1 MLVWL
6 LALVTVLLLTPV
18 FFVLVSLAKRHNRQQ
33 RQGFARRLTPDPA
46 AVDAPAPP
54 TRKKPEWVVQE
65 VLRLKALMGKHAGC
79 RKVADT
85 FNRLHAPARVGKSFV
100 SDTIRN
106 HQYALLN
113 ITRELRDQ
121 RPSPVGVNRVWG
133 VDLTFV
139 RDHHGT
145 PRPVLGV
152 VDHGSRVCT
161 QLVAVVNKRSWTL
174 IGHLCLA
181 IGQHGKPTAI
191 RTDNELVFKSAAFK
205 TFLKLLGIRHQHIPV
220 CAPWCNGRIES
231 FFGRIKPY
239 IRQIQ
244 IHSPA
249 GLHNALDDIRHFFN
263 HVRTHQN
270 LAGLTPAE
278 VWHGLTPIDIAQ
290 TPPKSAQLVRMLDGL
305 LVGYHI
311 RR

>member
-1 MLVWL
+1 VLFAAL
-6 LALVTVLLLTPV
+6 LVTPVL
-18 FFVLVSLAKRHNRQQ
+18 FVLARLAKRINRQQ
-33 RQGFARRLTPDPA
+33 RQGFARRSAPDPA
-46 AVDAPAPP
+46 ADDAPAPS
-54 TRKKPEWVVQE
+54 TRKKPDWVVQE
-65 VLRLKALMGKHAGC
+65 VLRLKALMGKQAGC

-85 FNRLHAPARVGKSFV
+85 FNRIHAPARVGKSFV

-106 HQYALLN
+106 RQYALLN

-121 RPSPVGVNRVWG
+121 RPAPVRVNHVWG

-139 RDHHGT
+139 RDHQGT

-161 QLVAVVNKRSWTL
+161 RLAAVVNKRSWTL

-181 IGQHGKPTAI
+181 IGQHGKPSAI
-191 RTDNELVFKSAAFK
+191 RTDNELVFKSAAFT
-205 TFLKLLGIRHQHIPV
+205 TFLKLLGIRHQRIPV

-239 IRQIQ
+239 IRQTH
-244 IHSPA
+244 IHSPD
-249 GLHNALDDIRHFFN
+249 GLQNVLDDIRHFFN

-290 TPPKSAQLVRMLDGL
+290 TPPKSAQLVQALDGL

-311 RR
+311 QR